1 MLRSEILVTLV
12 TRGSRYSEYPGRA
25 PKARFPVVFR
35 SLLWFTSQL
44 CGSTLD

>member
-1 MLRSEILVTLV
+1 MLRSEILVTRESV
-12 TRGSRYSEYPGRA
+12 YSVDPGRA
-25 PKARFPVVFR
+25 PKAHFPVVFH

>member
-1 MLRSEILVTLV
+1 MGLHGKIKGQVLYLMFQ
-12 TRGSRYSEYPGRA
+12 EYI
-25 PKARFPVVFR
+25 VVFR